1 MNSQRLLKQ
10 VCVWQTSMCGDKK
23 EEIQGWGPSFEERLP
38 LYLATVDGGGVPE
51 ESLAGCD

>member
-1 MNSQRLLKQ
+1 MCLANKYL
-10 VCVWQTSMCGDKK
+10 CGDKK

>member
-1 MNSQRLLKQ
+1 
-10 VCVWQTSMCGDKK
+10 MCLANKYLFSDKK